1 VQSETV
7 NKKQQKT
14 KQQKQQ
20 KQQKDRKVFF
30 SLNLK
35 EV

>member
-7 NKKQQKT
+7 NKK
-14 KQQKQQ
+14 KQNNKKQQ

-35 EV
+35 EVL